1 MIDLHTSVVIWQE
14 NKPPIQKSALANQ
27 PLLFLGPLALRA
39 CILAQRLA
47 AACTCVRPG
56 DGLLMKDRVRAFEKR
71 MRRDLF
77 VGCRLANF
85 LGFCGGCYLFARVYI

>member
-27 PLLFLGPLALRA
+27 PLLFLGPLAVYR
-39 CILAQRLA
+39 R
-47 AACTCVRPG
+47 RR
-56 DGLLMKDRVRAFEKR
+56 LMKDRVRAFEKR